1 MYQKAKVLKYAQ
13 VSQDMNM
20 FLVWSKKIRTYSEE
34 LIFKLKTKFAER
46 EKKMNSVENKWQ

>member
-13 VSQDMNM
+13 VNQDMNI
-20 FLVWSKKIRTYSEE
+20 FLVWSKKIRTYFKE

-46 EKKMNSVENKWQ
+46 EKKMNSVVNKLQ

>member
-1 MYQKAKVLKYAQ
+1 MYQKTKVLKYAQ
-13 VSQDMNM
+13 VNQDMNM

-46 EKKMNSVENKWQ
+46 EKKMNSVENKRQ

>member
-13 VSQDMNM
+13 VIQDMNM

-34 LIFKLKTKFAER
+34 LIFKLKT
-46 EKKMNSVENKWQ
+46 

>member
-13 VSQDMNM
+13 VNQDMNM
-20 FLVWSKKIRTYSEE
+20 FLAWSKKRRTYSEE

-46 EKKMNSVENKWQ
+46 EKKMNSVENKRQ